1 VAFFICFLLYPAPG
15 YKANGQDSEGFP
27 PSQEIAGLSSPLSQD
42 GGMDFTVSSLHE
54 SHMAHVHT
62 SGPFLI
68 TKTASIKAI
77 PRAVGEVL
85 FAGMA
90 LRSDM
95 FAMNRAFLCGRL
107 VQSMELTGEEGTDIT
122 DTRIHAAIPKAVAIM
137 LLNIC
142 WSFLH

>member
-42 GGMDFTVSSLHE
+42 GGMDLTVSSLHE
-54 SHMAHVHT
+54 SHVAHVHT
-62 SGPFLI
+62 SGPPVSGGEAVSHHGPSDP
-68 TKTASIKAI
+68 TKTAPIKAI

-85 FAGMA
+85 FAGMI

-95 FAMNRAFLCGRL
+95 FAMNRAF
-107 VQSMELTGEEGTDIT
+107 T
-122 DTRIHAAIPKAVAIM
+122 HFYAAVSS
-137 LLNIC
+137 NQ
-142 WSFLH
+142 WS